1 MLQGSVRSNA
11 ILFGLPLGTAL
22 LGENNMGMVTIII
35 AIIVPFWSIMSVIG
49 FSLYSDTK
57 LSVQDMAKT
66 VMTNPMVIAT
76 IIGVIAVLLNIQLP
90 IFLDTSLTN
99 VTRMV
104 APLAL
109 MVLGGTFS
117 IDNIKESKAALI
129 FTLAIKLVIFPMI
142 ALTLGA
148 FLGFRN
154 DAIISILIAFAGPT
168 EVSSYAQ
175 AVAAGADGKL
185 ANQIV
190 VISTIL
196 SIVMLVIWISLLKA
210 FGLF

>member
-1 MLQGSVRSNA
+1 
-11 ILFGLPLGTAL
+11 
-22 LGENNMGMVTIII
+22 
-35 AIIVPFWSIMSVIG
+35 
-49 FSLYSDTK
+49 
-57 LSVQDMAKT
+57 
-66 VMTNPMVIAT
+66 
-76 IIGVIAVLLNIQLP
+76 
-90 IFLDTSLTN
+90 
-99 VTRMV
+99 MV

-117 IDNIKESKAALI
+117 IDNIKESKAVLI
-129 FTLAIKLVIFPMI
+129 FTIVIKLVIFPMI
-142 ALTLGA
+142 ALPLGA

-154 DAIISILIAFAGPT
+154 DAIISILIVFAGPT

-196 SIVMLVIWISLLKA
+196 SIVTLVIWISLLNA